1 MPNKTNKHT
10 HKMTTLEAIQ
20 MNIHDVRTQL
30 NKLRSVVPSDELQ
43 KLHIDCN
50 IEALLEEL
58 AELKFSLD
66 CEIKKLSK

>member
-1 MPNKTNKHT
+1 
-10 HKMTTLEAIQ
+10 MTTLEAIQ
-20 MNIHDVRTQL
+20 MNIHDVKTQL
-30 NKLRSVVPSDELQ
+30 NKSRSVIPADELQ

-58 AELKFSLD
+58 NDLKFSLD